1 MLDDLYTETKDHME
15 KCVEQLK
22 KELGSLRTG
31 KASPRLL
38 DSVQVE
44 AYGSKM
50 PVNQVA
56 TITAPE
62 ARMLVLQP
70 FDKSQI
76 GAIEKAIQASD
87 LGITPNNDGNLI
99 RLPIPALNEERRKEY
114 VKLAKKYGEDAKVAI
129 RGARRDAND
138 QLKKAQASGDITE
151 DDQHKGQDRVQKL
164 TDEYVANVDKVL
176 EAKEAEI
183 MEV

>member
-1 MLDDLYTETKDHME
+1 MLDELNAETKTHME

-62 ARMLVLQP
+62 ARLLVLQP

-114 VKLAKKYGEDAKVAI
+114 VKLAKKYGEDAKIAI

-138 QLKKAQASGDITE
+138 TLKKAQAAGDLTE
-151 DDQHKGQDRVQKL
+151 DDQHKGQDQVQKL
-164 TDEYVANVDKVL
+164 TDEYVAVVDKVL